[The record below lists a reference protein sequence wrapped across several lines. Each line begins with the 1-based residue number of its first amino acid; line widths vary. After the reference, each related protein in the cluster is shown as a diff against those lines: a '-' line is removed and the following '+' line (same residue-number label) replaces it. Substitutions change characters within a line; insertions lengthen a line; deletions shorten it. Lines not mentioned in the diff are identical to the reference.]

1 MVVSAARVVLSGW
14 SGFGGSSLLG
24 SSGLGS
30 VLLPRKQTYHD
41 NDNRQRQR
49 RSDVKISKLNMP
61 FPELEAQAAQAL
73 LTAVVAAGNLPGMGP
88 GAKPTVMAPKGQV
101 RSLVDGHLRTIGNS
115 STAAALKAEMLA
127 RGLKVGAGANKATV
141 LAGLLRT
148 DGGNFTQEDWNETP
162 FDNTHIR
169 IYWQ

>member
-30 VLLPRKQTYHD
+30 VLLPRKQTYHN

-49 RSDVKISKLNMP
+49 QSDVKISKLNMP

-73 LTAVVAAGNLPGMGP
+73 LTAVVAAGNLPGMVP
-88 GAKPTVMAPKGQV
+88 PC
-101 RSLVDGHLRTIGNS
+101 
-115 STAAALKAEMLA
+115 
-127 RGLKVGAGANKATV
+127 
-141 LAGLLRT
+141 
-148 DGGNFTQEDWNETP
+148 
-162 FDNTHIR
+162 
-169 IYWQ
+169 